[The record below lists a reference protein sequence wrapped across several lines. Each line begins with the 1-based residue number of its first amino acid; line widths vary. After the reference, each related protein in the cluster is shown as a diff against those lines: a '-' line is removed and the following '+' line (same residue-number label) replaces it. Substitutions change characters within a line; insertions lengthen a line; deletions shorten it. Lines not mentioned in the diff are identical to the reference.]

1 MLTKTIFLLLFSV
14 APVLAQT
21 KINYDGYDRL
31 LKTYIN
37 EQGAVNYVG
46 MKKDFVQLQAFIQ
59 NLSEV
64 SPENH
69 PEIFADKN
77 EKLRYYA
84 TAYNAWTLYHVT
96 KNYPKK
102 DTMWGK
108 LLFKDK
114 PIVLGNQKLT
124 LNDLEHKILR
134 SHFQDPRVHFYINCA
149 ARSCPPLQQGAIPAG
164 KTDEILERSA
174 HAFINNKKYV
184 TFDPVAKKLQISK
197 IFDWFEGDFLTY
209 LKTKK
214 GIQNPHISQYL
225 LLFLEGEAK
234 EALGKLPVNEIKVSH
249 FDYDRSLNEG

>member
-1 MLTKTIFLLLFSV
+1 MLLKILFLLFTL
-14 APVLAQT
+14 PVIAQS
-21 KINYDGYDRL
+21 KINYEGYDHL
-31 LKTYIN
+31 LRTHIN
-37 EQGAVNYVG
+37 EQGSVNYIG
-46 MKKDFVQLQAFIQ
+46 MKKDFVELQSFIK
-59 NLSEV
+59 NLSDV
-64 SPENH
+64 SPENQ
-69 PEIFADKN
+69 PEIFADEN

-114 PIVLGNQKLT
+114 PIVLGNQKLS

-134 SHFQDPRVHFYINCA
+134 PRFQDPRVHFYINCA

-164 KTDEILERSA
+164 KTDETLERSA
-174 HAFINNKKYV
+174 RAFINNKKYV
-184 TFDPVAKKLQISK
+184 TFDPVTKKLQISK
-197 IFDWFEGDFLTY
+197 IFDWFEGDFLNY

-225 LLFLEGEAK
+225 LLFLAGESRDILAQTSVS
-234 EALGKLPVNEIKVSH
+234 ELKVSH
-249 FDYDRSLNEG
+249 FDYDRSLNEW

>member
-1 MLTKTIFLLLFSV
+1 MLLKIFLLFFTL
-14 APVLAQT
+14 PVIAQST
-21 KINYDGYDRL
+21 INYESYDGL
-31 LKTYIN
+31 LRKHIN
-37 EQGAVNYVG
+37 EQGYVNYVG
-46 MKKDFVQLQAFIQ
+46 MKKDFAQLQSFIQ

-69 PEIFADKN
+69 PEIFADEN
-77 EKLRYYA
+77 EKLRYFA

-134 SHFQDPRVHFYINCA
+134 PRFQDPRVHFYINCA

-164 KTDEILERSA
+164 KTDETLERSA
-174 HAFINNKKYV
+174 RAFINHKKYV
-184 TFDPVAKKLQISK
+184 TFDPATKKLQISK
-197 IFDWFEGDFLTY
+197 IFDWFEGDFLNY

-214 GIQNPHISQYL
+214 GIQNPHISQYV
-225 LLFLEGEAK
+225 LLFLEGETK
-234 EALGKLPVNEIKVSH
+234 EELSKLPVNEIKVSH
-249 FDYDRSLNEG
+249 FDYDRSLNEW